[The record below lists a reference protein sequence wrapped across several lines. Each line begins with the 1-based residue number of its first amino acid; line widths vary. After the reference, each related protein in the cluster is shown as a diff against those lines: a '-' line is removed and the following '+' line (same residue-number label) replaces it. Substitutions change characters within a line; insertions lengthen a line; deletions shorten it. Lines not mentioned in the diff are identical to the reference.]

1 MLGVVWIEP
10 NYLRDRVIYDWPHA
24 TRAGYGPG
32 LLRINVLFFEC
43 FFFFCIVFVCC
54 CCFVFFTVYS
64 MRPMVPP
71 LNSPSIYIDDEPPED
86 HRSSL
91 TVQRLDGGAGLSK
104 RMQKDFVQW
113 RAVIC
118 QVASKLSERQKKNNC

>member
-1 MLGVVWIEP
+1 
-10 NYLRDRVIYDWPHA
+10 
-24 TRAGYGPG
+24 
-32 LLRINVLFFEC
+32 
-43 FFFFCIVFVCC
+43 
-54 CCFVFFTVYS
+54 

-71 LNSPSIYIDDEPPED
+71 LNSPFIYIYDEPRED

-91 TVQRLDGGAGLSK
+91 TVQRLGGGTGLCM